1 MRDGRRTLDIVTINQ
16 AIEGM
21 SGINLELFAGKVQ
34 KIVHV
39 HLYDKSR
46 NCFSIFHRSC
56 GRPSPISGKIETGES
71 PEVTSVR
78 EVWEETGIIIEY
90 VYSTNHFFNGTS
102 PKGKAIYGITC
113 FAHLPENISSE
124 SFTFNDEIS
133 GFLWASPNDALRLLA
148 KQTDFQEG
156 YHGLIFLLKHRFIDR
171 SLPKPFTQTRI
182 GIAIEKLSSEGIFE
196 V

>member
-1 MRDGRRTLDIVTINQ
+1 MDLFNG
-16 AIEGM
+16 
-21 SGINLELFAGKVQ
+21 GIQ

-46 NCFSIFHRSC
+46 NCFPIFYRSC

-78 EVWEETGIIIEY
+78 EVWEEIGIINDC
-90 VYSTNHFFNGTS
+90 VYSTNHFLFGTS
-102 PKGKAIYGITC
+102 PKGKAIYILTC
-113 FAHLPENISSE
+113 FAHLPENISPD

-133 GFLWASPNDALRLLA
+133 GFFWASPNDACKILA
-148 KQTDFQEG
+148 QQTGFQEG
-156 YHGLIFLLKHRFIDR
+156 YHGLSFLIKHRFID
-171 SLPKPFTQTRI
+171 QTSGKDFLRNSI
-182 GIAIEKLSSEGIFE
+182 GRGMEKFRGGGQFR